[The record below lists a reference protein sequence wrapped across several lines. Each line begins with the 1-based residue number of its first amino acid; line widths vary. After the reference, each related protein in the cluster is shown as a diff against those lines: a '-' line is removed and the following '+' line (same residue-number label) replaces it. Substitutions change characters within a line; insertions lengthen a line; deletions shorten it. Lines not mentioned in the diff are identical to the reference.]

1 MALSIVGAGLGRTGT
16 SSLQE
21 ALEIVLDGPVFH
33 MGEVFAD
40 LDSVPTWHAAVDG
53 APTDWERLLAG
64 YRATLDWPAVTC
76 WRQIS
81 AANPEALVLLST
93 RSDAEQW
100 WNSVSKTLFAV
111 VDRDLPQHLLP
122 MRAMS
127 EAMFEKLTPQW
138 RDREAAM
145 AAYDAHNASVRAE
158 VPEDRLIDWQPRD
171 GWGPICDA
179 LDIPVPEV
187 AFPHANTSED
197 FQKSVEERLSGDR

>member
-1 MALSIVGAGLGRTGT
+1 
-16 SSLQE
+16 
-21 ALEIVLDGPVFH
+21 
-33 MGEVFAD
+33 
-40 LDSVPTWHAAVDG
+40 
-53 APTDWERLLAG
+53 
-64 YRATLDWPAVTC
+64 
-76 WRQIS
+76 
-81 AANPEALVLLST
+81 
-93 RSDAEQW
+93 
-100 WNSVSKTLFAV
+100 
-111 VDRDLPQHLLP
+111 

-179 LDIPVPEV
+179 LDLPVPEV

-197 FQKSVEERLSGDR
+197 FQKSVDERLSADR